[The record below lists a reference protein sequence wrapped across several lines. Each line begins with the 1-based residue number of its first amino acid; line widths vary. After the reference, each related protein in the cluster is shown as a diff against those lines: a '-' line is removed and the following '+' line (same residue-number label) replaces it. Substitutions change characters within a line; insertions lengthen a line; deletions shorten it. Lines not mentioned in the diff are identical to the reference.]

1 MERCQ
6 RIRLGDNNLYAVR
19 SDGELVL
26 VDAGPDYR
34 GAWEA
39 LREAL
44 PGRPARVIV
53 THGHL
58 DHAGLAGRWRE
69 AGVPVLL
76 HEGDLHLATHPQLS
90 HPAEFEAMRR
100 YAEATRAPAEAV
112 AEAVAALARR
122 RDWAAHAAADGTHP
136 PAGSN
141 RRWPT
146 GLCYLPFEPSA
157 TFAGDVDVGELEVLH
172 CPGHTPGN
180 AVVVLMREGWLFSG
194 DQLLPGFT
202 PTPAIQLAPGSDG
215 DSTTWRFH
223 SLPAFV
229 ASMRRIATLR
239 LERCFPGHGEPFGE
253 VTTAIETNLAA
264 IEQRSAR
271 VLAALRHLGQA
282 TVYGL
287 STALYPRAL
296 ERRFWQIVATVQ
308 GHLDLLEAEGAVR
321 EVDGIYE
328 PV

>member
-19 SDGELVL
+19 TGGEHVL

-39 LREAL
+39 LQEAL
-44 PGRPARVIV
+44 PGRPERVIV

-58 DHAGLAGRWRE
+58 DHAGLAGRWQQ

-76 HEGDLHLATHPQLS
+76 HARDLHLATHPQLS
-90 HPAEFEAMRR
+90 HPAEFDAMRR
-100 YAEATRAPAEAV
+100 YAEETGAPAGVV
-112 AEAVAALARR
+112 AAAVAALAQRR
-122 RDWAAHAAADGTHP
+122 EWAARAAVDETYPSG
-136 PAGSN
+136 GNN

-146 GLCYLPFEPSA
+146 GLRYRPFEPS
-157 TFAGDVDVGELEVLH
+157 TVFGGDMDVGDLEILH

-180 AVVVLMREGWLFSG
+180 AVVVHGRNGWLFSG

-202 PTPAIQLAPGSDG
+202 PTPAIQLAPEPDG
-215 DSTTWRFH
+215 GGDAWRFH

-239 LERCFPGHGEPFGE
+239 LERCFPGHGEPFDD
-253 VTTAIETNLAA
+253 VTAAIEANLAA
-264 IEQRSAR
+264 IERRSAR
-271 VLAALRHLGQA
+271 ALADLRRLGRA
-282 TVYGL
+282 TVY
-287 STALYPRAL
+287 ALAMVMYPRAL
-296 ERRFWQIVATVQ
+296 ERRFWQIIATVQ
-308 GHLDLLEAEGAVR
+308 GHLDLLQRDGAVR
-321 EVDGIYE
+321 EVDGSYE